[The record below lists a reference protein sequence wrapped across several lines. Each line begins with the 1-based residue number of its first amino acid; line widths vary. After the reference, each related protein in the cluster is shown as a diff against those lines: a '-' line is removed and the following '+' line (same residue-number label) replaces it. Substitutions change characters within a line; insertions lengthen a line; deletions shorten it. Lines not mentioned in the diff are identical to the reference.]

1 PPGAMVSGNDMTAA
15 TWNSAEE
22 DEILF
27 MDRGAHPPLLLIIKL
42 RSLKAPTQTLPKL
55 PLSAITVAI
64 CCSIVPFPV
73 ACTVTDGFAG
83 SLLAIVSVVVLVPVE
98 VGVKVTWNG
107 KQKFGLICTGNFP
120 EGFVTANWGLDEV
133 MEFTCRLLTP
143 VLQTSSV
150 AVLVLSTQV
159 LPMATLPGT
168 WICGPVTRKAWKK
181 LLTGPIGPVWEADA
195 NTANRRPTAQ
205 AL

>member
-42 RSLKAPTQTLPKL
+42 RSLKAPRQTLPKL
-55 PLSAITVAI
+55 PLSAITVAM
-64 CCSIVPFPV
+64 CCNSVPFPV

-98 VGVKVTWNG
+98 VGVKRTWNG
-107 KQKFGLICTGNFP
+107 KQKSGLITTGNP
-120 EGFVTANWGLDEV
+120 DDGVVTTNWVLEEL
-133 MEFTCRLLTP
+133 MEFTWRLSTP
-143 VLQTSSV
+143 VLHTLSV
-150 AVLVLSTQV
+150 AVFVLPTQV
-159 LPMATLPGT
+159 SLTATFPGT
-168 WICGPVTRKAWKK
+168 WICGPLTR
-181 LLTGPIGPVWEADA
+181 EA
-195 NTANRRPTAQ
+195 
-205 AL
+205 